1 MIRAALLLLLLTLTA
16 CTAPP
21 PITACPPVVPY
32 TAEQQARAADELDS
46 LPADAELREMMAD
59 YKWMRDQARVCA
71 G

>member
-1 MIRAALLLLLLTLTA
+1 MRWIFLCTLFVA
-16 CTAPP
+16 GCTPSVHPITTCP
-21 PITACPPVVPY
+21 PIVSY
-32 TAEQQARAADELDS
+32 SAEQQARAADELDS